1 MWSRQTWMRT
11 AACWAVPASSSS
23 NRKKKTVV
31 HQNHGFLLSLPP
43 DGSFTHPDH
52 VTIDTVRRYLY
63 VYISVKASLDLL
75 CFPSRSY
82 QEHDPLFPS
91 HGLLCSRAYFRI
103 LSYMSKLT
111 FLCHLPTKSSISHF
125 QEILGISWSE
135 AYEINAGGYGIQE
148 AWPFQC
154 FYPANETVWIPQTI
168 LISIQRC
175 RSASCFTWSKKS
187 SDFLRKSWSL
197 PYR

>member
-1 MWSRQTWMRT
+1 M
-11 AACWAVPASSSS
+11 
-23 NRKKKTVV
+23 V

-91 HGLLCSRAYFRI
+91 HGLLCFRAYFRI

-135 AYEINAGGYGIQE
+135 AYVINAGGYGIQE

-154 FYPANETVWIPQTI
+154 FCKWDCLDTTDHSDIDPKMQKCLMFRMI
-168 LISIQRC
+168 
-175 RSASCFTWSKKS
+175 KKN
-187 SDFLRKSWSL
+187 FRLFEEIMIFAV
-197 PYR
+197 